1 MAISYTNHSSLPWE
15 INFIALVGADIKIWV
30 FFGVFWYICEIN

>member
-15 INFIALVGADIKIWV
+15 INLTALVGADIKMWV
-30 FFGVFWYICEIN
+30 FFGTFAK